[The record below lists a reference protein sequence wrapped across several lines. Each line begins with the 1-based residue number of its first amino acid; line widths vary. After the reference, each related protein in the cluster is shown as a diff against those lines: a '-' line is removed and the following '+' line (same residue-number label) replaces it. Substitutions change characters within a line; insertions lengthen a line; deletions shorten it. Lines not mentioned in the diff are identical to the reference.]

1 MYFST
6 IFVIG
11 TLLLISTDASNLRKA
26 TAEAEADAI
35 LTNLR
40 VAARSAKAKFQEAVK
55 SDSFGGGL
63 PLPLVNQM
71 VEDSMDFWDTVE
83 SVDRSD
89 LESMEP
95 EEGALFIQFAII
107 LRSPLTN
114 SENFIYSL

>member
-1 MYFST
+1 MHFSS
-6 IFVIG
+6 ILFVIG
-11 TLLLISTDASNLRKA
+11 SILLINTNASYLRKSA
-26 TAEAEADAI
+26 AEAEADAI

-71 VEDSMDFWDTVE
+71 VEDSMNFWDAVE

-95 EEGALFIQFAII
+95 EEGEIFMICLLSIALTSNQ
-107 LRSPLTN
+107 L
-114 SENFIYSL
+114 